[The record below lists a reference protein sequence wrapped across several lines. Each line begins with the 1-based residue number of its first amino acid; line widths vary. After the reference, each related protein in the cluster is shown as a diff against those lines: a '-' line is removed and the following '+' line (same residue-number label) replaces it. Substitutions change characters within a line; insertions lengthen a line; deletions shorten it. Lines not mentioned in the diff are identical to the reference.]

1 MGQPHPSIEEAGPTT
16 MIGYRYDDG
25 GRAASGFKGHT
36 GDCVVRAIA
45 ILTGVSYSDI
55 YRRMAGA
62 MRHGGYA
69 ASGNGYRQKP
79 RRGLRPRLSARTIQ
93 NLVKTSYGLRRVNLG
108 RGPRP
113 TYTEA
118 WLLHGDCLVGTA
130 KHISAIVDENLRDTF
145 DSRIY
150 DARVYGGSAARQRKA
165 QSVWIMETLRGRT
178 ADVPEFDPARLVPPP
193 ATLR

>member
-1 MGQPHPSIEEAGPTT
+1 

-25 GRAASGFKGHT
+25 GRATAGFKGHT

-45 ILTGVSYSDI
+45 IITGVPYADI
-55 YRRMAGA
+55 YRRMAAA
-62 MRHGGYA
+62 MRHGGYS
-69 ASGNGYRQKP
+69 ASGNGYRQKA
-79 RRGLRPRLSARTIQ
+79 RRGLRPRMSARKIQ

-113 TYTEA
+113 THTEA

-130 KHISAIVDENLRDTF
+130 RHISAVVDETLCDTF

-150 DARVYGGSAARQRKA
+150 DTRLYGGSAAEERKA
-165 QSVWIMETLRGRT
+165 QPVWIIETLCSGT
-178 ADVPEFDPARLVPPP
+178 GAIPEFDPTQLIRPP
-193 ATLR
+193 ACRP

>member
-1 MGQPHPSIEEAGPTT
+1 

-25 GRAASGFKGHT
+25 GRAAAGFKGDT

-45 ILTGVSYSDI
+45 ILTGVPYADV
-55 YRRMAGA
+55 YRRTATA
-62 MRHGGYA
+62 MRHGGYS
-69 ASGNGYRQKP
+69 ASGNGYRHKP
-79 RRGLRPRLSARTIQ
+79 RRGLHPRMSARTIQ
-93 NLVKTSYGLRRVNLG
+93 SLVKTSYGLRRVNLG

-130 KHISAIVDENLRDTF
+130 RHISAIVDETLCDTF

-150 DARVYGGSAARQRKA
+150 DARMYGGSAAEERKA
-165 QSVWIMETLRGRT
+165 QSIWIVETLHGRT
-178 ADVPEFDPARLVPPP
+178 ATIPEFDPAQLIRPP
-193 ATLR
+193 ACRP